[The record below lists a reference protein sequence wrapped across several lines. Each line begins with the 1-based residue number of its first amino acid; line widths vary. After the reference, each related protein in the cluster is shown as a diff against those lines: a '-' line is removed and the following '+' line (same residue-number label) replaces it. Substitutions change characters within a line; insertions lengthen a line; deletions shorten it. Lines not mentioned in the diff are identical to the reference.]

1 MMGDESAN
9 PAPGNSGREP
19 APDSAPAEDAKVIQV
34 TPERLPE
41 AIRAL
46 VRGDQAAA
54 NRFLDYA
61 REARIRLDLTWSL
74 LGEDGGIE
82 ATVLAAPA
90 AGRTAMLFASRPSS
104 KRRIPAMGALIR
116 TATEQLAEA
125 DVALAQALLDPGATE
140 EHRIFEAG
148 GFLKLAQLDYLER
161 PIPRFRSIRA
171 EPLPDDITIESWD
184 PRNRAEMID
193 LLERSYEET
202 LDCPGLTGLRR
213 TEDILEG
220 HLSAGVFMPEW
231 WSILKVD
238 GKAEGVLLF
247 NRAADGNTI
256 ELVYLGMSRSVRGR
270 GLGRLLLTNGLAALD
285 NADGRAVVLA
295 VDRTNAPAVR
305 LYKRFG
311 FRLSVKRVAYVRSI
325 S

>member
-1 MMGDESAN
+1 MGEDSAN
-9 PAPGNSGREP
+9 PTPGNSGRDSTPDP
-19 APDSAPAEDAKVIQV
+19 APPDDVEVIQV
-34 TPERLPE
+34 TAERLPE

-61 REARIRLDLTWSL
+61 RETRIRLDLIWSL

-90 AGRTAMLFASRPSS
+90 AGRTAMLFASRPAS
-104 KRRIPAMGALIR
+104 KRRIPAMGSLIR
-116 TATEQLAEA
+116 TATDQLADA
-125 DVALAQALLDPGATE
+125 DVALAQALLDPSSTE

-161 PIPRFRSIRA
+161 PIPRFRSIRP
-171 EPLPDDITIESWD
+171 EPLPQDITIESWD
-184 PRNRAEMID
+184 PRNRAEMLN

-202 LDCPGLTGLRR
+202 LDCPGLTGMRR

-220 HLSAGVFMPEW
+220 HLAAGVFMPDW

-238 GKAEGVLLF
+238 GKSQGVLLF

-270 GLGRLLLTNGLAALD
+270 GLGRLLLTNGLAGLD

-295 VDRTNAPAVR
+295 VDRANGPAVR
-305 LYKRFG
+305 LYRRFG
-311 FRLSVKRVAYVRSI
+311 FRLSVKRVAYVRAI